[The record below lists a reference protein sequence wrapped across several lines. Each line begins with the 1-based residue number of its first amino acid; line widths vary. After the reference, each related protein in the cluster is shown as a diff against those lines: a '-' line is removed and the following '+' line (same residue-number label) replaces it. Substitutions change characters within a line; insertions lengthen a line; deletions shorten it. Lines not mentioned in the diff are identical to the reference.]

1 MKSLRRLTTVERRLG
16 AGRIPAAERFKIV
29 FSDDELEASRE
40 QIVTQY
46 GADALRQITFIVF
59 EDPFAEYR

>member
-16 AGRIPAAERFKIV
+16 AGRIPAAERFKVV
-29 FSDDELEASRE
+29 FSDEELEVGRD
-40 QIVTQY
+40 QIIAQY
-46 GADALRQITFIVF
+46 GVGALRQITFIVF

>member
-1 MKSLRRLTTVERRLG
+1 MHMARRINALEGKFNV
-16 AGRIPAAERFKIV
+16 GRIPAAERFKAV
-29 FSDDELEASRE
+29 FSDEELEASRE